1 MSVAKKLIL
10 LFLFF
15 ILLNIISIYNFNYQN
30 SFKENN
36 ELKST
41 FDKEGLFS
49 TLINKFTNKPNPTTT
64 NKKSF
69 QLNLIKKNNAIELN
83 GLFKNAQEVAKVA
96 DILGINRNG
105 DIKID
110 DDVVTD
116 IELLKKVAII
126 IPTIKDFFLE
136 NSELNIIE
144 NTITLKGE
152 VKDTNY
158 KNILDSLAQKVNL
171 KIATNISI
179 IKPEP
184 VNNEQPLLAEQSVN
198 KISETTPKFQ
208 TNKATIIDKKA
219 IQQKINDAIAKN
231 KITFERRSSNVTNT
245 SYETIIQIS
254 KILMEYPTI
263 KIEVAGHTD
272 SRGDDALNKQISQD
286 RASSVKN
293 ILIKL
298 GINENRITAIG
309 YGEEFPIAKDDKDG
323 LSEIN
328 RRVEFNILGE

>member
-1 MSVAKKLIL
+1 MSVAKKLLL

-15 ILLNIISIYNFNYQN
+15 ILLNIASIYNFNYQS

-41 FDKEGLFS
+41 FDKEGFLS
-49 TLINKFTNKPNPTTT
+49 NIINKFSNKQPQTTI
-64 NKKSF
+64 NKKPF
-69 QLNLIKKNNAIELN
+69 QLKLVKKNGVIELN
-83 GLFKNAQEVAKVA
+83 GLFKDDQEVTKVT

-105 DIKID
+105 EIKID
-110 DDVVTD
+110 KEVTTNL
-116 IELLKKVAII
+116 ELLKKVAII

-136 NSELNIIE
+136 NSELTIIE
-144 NTITLKGE
+144 NNITLKGE

-158 KNILDSLAQKVNL
+158 KNILDSLAQKMNL
-171 KIATNISI
+171 KIETNIAV

-184 VNNEQPLLAEQSVN
+184 INEQPIMAEQTPTKVA
-198 KISETTPKFQ
+198 ETPKVQ
-208 TNKATIIDKKA
+208 TIKPVIIDKKA
-219 IQQKINDAIAKN
+219 IQQKINETIAKN
-231 KITFERRSSNVTNT
+231 KITFERRSSNVTNS
-245 SYETIIQIS
+245 SYETIVQVS
-254 KILMEYPTI
+254 KILTEYPSI

-272 SRGDDALNKQISQD
+272 SRGEAALNKQISQD
-286 RASSVKN
+286 RALSVRE

-298 GINENRITAIG
+298 GINENRITAVG

>member
-15 ILLNIISIYNFNYQN
+15 ILLNIISIYNFNYQA

-41 FDKEGLFS
+41 FDKQSLLTS
-49 TLINKFTNKPNPTTT
+49 IMNKFSANTNHTAV

-69 QLNLIKKNNAIELN
+69 QLKLVKKNNAIELN
-83 GLFKNAQEVAKVA
+83 GLFKNSQDATKVT

-110 DDVVTD
+110 NEVETNF
-116 IELLKKVAII
+116 ELLKKVAII

-136 NSELNIIE
+136 NSELSIID
-144 NTITLKGE
+144 NNITLKGE
-152 VKDTNY
+152 VKDPNY

-171 KIATNISI
+171 KIQTEITV
-179 IKPEP
+179 IKSEP
-184 VNNEQPLLAEQSVN
+184 INNEQQPIIEQQQT
-198 KISETTPKFQ
+198 KIVETSKIEPVKP
-208 TNKATIIDKKA
+208 AIVDKKQ
-219 IQQKINDAIAKN
+219 IQQKINDILTKN
-231 KITFERRSSNVTNT
+231 KITFERRSSNVTNS
-245 SYETIIQIS
+245 SYETINQIS
-254 KILMEYPTI
+254 KILIEYPAI

-272 SRGDDALNKQISQD
+272 SRGEDALNKQISQD
-286 RASSVKN
+286 RASSVRD